1 MQRNP
6 NPCTYDDRGREFV
19 RDEVVEG
26 FVDARDI
33 DDDSCNLRHGT
44 YEGRQSVDARG

>member
-6 NPCTYDDRGREFV
+6 HPCAYDDGGRKFV
-19 RDEVVEG
+19 GNQVVEG

-33 DDDSCNLRHGT
+33 DDDSGN
-44 YEGRQSVDARG
+44 S

>member
-6 NPCTYDDRGREFV
+6 HPCTYNNCGYKFV
-19 RDEVVEG
+19 GNEVVEG

-33 DDDSCNLRHGT
+33 DDDSGD
-44 YEGRQSVDARG
+44 S